1 MVRTWLLRLGLMA
14 FGVALAAAIFVGAL
28 RLGLVPGLT
37 ADGRARSL
45 DMGTITFTAGMG
57 DLFLHRKGLIAP
69 PPDPYLVLSE
79 HRLAW
84 DNDGFRLSVQ
94 PSPDGNYEIVALG
107 DSFTEAA
114 NAARPWPDVLAAETG
129 KQVRN
134 LGFRGYGPV
143 EEGRVL
149 RDYGLKANPRLV
161 IMGYFEGND
170 LNDVVSVRW
179 RDPFVL
185 PALARAEFAP
195 FDPKN
200 PIWVAENAGP
210 FPYPIQLD
218 LNGTQQDMA
227 FLDDYLSWLNAEPAT
242 FAQSDNL
249 NALGTA
255 IDEIRATLKT
265 ASAPPCLLMA
275 YFPEKSHI
283 YLPYV
288 VPEDR
293 AGVASTVEFRRLE
306 KPGSLII
313 GGRRGSSYEEIMGR
327 LGNQRD
333 AVAALSA
340 GRGVAFLDLTPAFE
354 AAATKGAILYYT
366 YDTHWNQAG
375 HDLAGRTIAAYLNT
389 RPHPCA

>member
-1 MVRTWLLRLGLMA
+1 MA
-14 FGVALAAAIFVGAL
+14 FGVALAGAIFFGAL

-84 DNDGFRLSVQ
+84 DADGFRL
-94 PSPDGNYEIVALG
+94 PALASPDNTYEIVALG

-129 KQVRN
+129 KRVRN

-149 RDYGLKANPRLV
+149 RDYGLKSKPRLV
-161 IMGYFEGND
+161 ILGYFEGND

-179 RDPFVL
+179 RDPSVL

-195 FDPKN
+195 YDPKN
-200 PIWVAENAGP
+200 PIWASENAGP
-210 FPYPIQLD
+210 FPYPIHLD
-218 LNGTQQDMA
+218 LNGTRHEMA
-227 FLDDYLSWLNAEPAT
+227 FLDDYLSWLNADPAT
-242 FAQSDNL
+242 YTQSDNL
-249 NALGTA
+249 NALGVA
-255 IDEIRATLKT
+255 IDDIVATLK
-265 ASAPPCLLMA
+265 AAPVPTCLLMA
-275 YFPEKSHI
+275 YFPEKTHI

-293 AGVASTVEFRRLE
+293 AGVASTVEFRSLE
-306 KPGSLII
+306 RPGSLII
-313 GGRRGSSYEEIMGR
+313 GGRTGSSYEDIVGR

-333 AVAALSA
+333 AVAALVA
-340 GRGVAFLDLTPAFE
+340 ARGMSFLDLTPAF
-354 AAATKGAILYYT
+354 AAAAARGEVLYYT

-375 HDLAGRTIAAYLNT
+375 HDLAGRTIAAYLST
-389 RPHPCA
+389 RPDPCA